1 MEPGRCHIPLCCQV
15 LPDGTAIY
23 PTVKG
28 TLMDLL
34 DLMRLMVRRWYVAV
48 PIVVFAAIGALVV
61 GNSTKP
67 EYQAEVSIVLVPPK
81 AEAPEAPE
89 GKAPPPRN
97 PWLQIGTTSMA
108 QAIQI
113 AVSSG
118 EARTAITA
126 AGGDGGGYEAGVVS
140 RTAIVSVE
148 VATSS
153 EATTRATVKAV
164 SDFVAKEVAARQA
177 PHNPKPGEEITT
189 EILDDGSSV
198 SVSKSNVLRAQVVV
212 AVLGFLLAAAGSVI
226 VDAVLRRRGHAR
238 LALRA
243 DGRAAGSAGAP
254 GALAAPARQVRVPN
268 SRTADADRQSEPK
281 KAGERAQP
289 AGVPANGDAES
300 TQHITP
306 MFVRGGGNDVDD
318 TIMISP
324 FRPPTQDKK

>member
-1 MEPGRCHIPLCCQV
+1 
-15 LPDGTAIY
+15 
-23 PTVKG
+23 
-28 TLMDLL
+28 MDLL

-81 AEAPEAPE
+81 TEPAEAQE

-97 PWLQIGTTSMA
+97 PWLQIGTTAMA

-118 EARTAITA
+118 EARAAVTA
-126 AGGDGGGYEAGVVS
+126 AGGDGGGYEAGVVT

-153 EATTRATVKAV
+153 EAATRATVKAV
-164 SDFVAKEVAARQA
+164 SDFVAQEVAARQA
-177 PHNPKPGEEITT
+177 PHKPRPGEEITT

-198 SVSKSNVLRAQVVV
+198 GISKSNVLRAQVVV
-212 AVLGFLLAAAGSVI
+212 GVLGFLMAAAFSVI
-226 VDAVLRRRGHAR
+226 VDAVLRRRAQSR

-254 GALAAPARQVRVPN
+254 GALAAPARQAAAPARQVRVPN
-268 SRTADADRQSEPK
+268 SRAADADLQTEPK
-281 KAGERAQP
+281 MAAERDGQAAAGQA
-289 AGVPANGDAES
+289 VNGDVES

-306 MFVRGGGNDVDD
+306 MFVRGSNDVDD
-318 TIMISP
+318 TIMITP
-324 FRPPTQDKK
+324 FRPPRDKK